1 LTAIFLK
8 TILVTKFLQSMKEYR
23 FKIIL
28 ILAFIALSI
37 YLLYPT
43 FQDYQ
48 NNKTLTATLETTR
61 DKVQKLNPD
70 LSKDQVEKLVTLVE
84 DSIKIADP
92 SILEARKK
100 RVKLGLDLQGGMRVV
115 LEVNTGKLLEKIA
128 NNPDDVFKKVL
139 AEAQAEALKTDESVV
154 DIVGRKF
161 QERNIRLSRY
171 YGTIRQDDAEIMDE
185 LTKSSE
191 DAVNRA
197 MEIIRNRVD
206 QYGVSEPSISR
217 QGSRRVIVE
226 LPGVAKEEEAK
237 QLLQGTALLEF
248 RLVKD
253 AELTYPIMQR
263 IDDVLAKR
271 NQSGVKDSLGNEIV
285 ALDTTK
291 KNSDTTSAADT
302 TKQLSEEEFRAQH
315 PFFTAA
321 VLNPQSP
328 NADAYVSKDDRNKIE
343 YWLGLPEVQ
352 KVIPDNVEFVF
363 SAKPFTSTDGKQI
376 FMMYMVNKAPELT
389 GGVITDAQANI
400 DPNTSSPIVNM
411 EMNSEGATDWARITG
426 ANVGKRIAIMLDGVV
441 FTAPNVKGK
450 IPGGRSQIEGSENME
465 EAKLLEIVL
474 KAGALPAPVDV
485 IEERIVGPS
494 FGQDS
499 ISSGFSS
506 ALIGYIIVGLF
517 MIFYY
522 RQAGTVAALTLV
534 LVILFILGI
543 LAGFS
548 ATLTLPGIAGII
560 LTIGMAVDSNVLVFE
575 RIREEMG
582 TVKTMKASIDSG
594 FARAYSAIIDSNITT
609 FFTGIILYQFGT
621 GPVQGFALT
630 LMIGIAA
637 SLFGALIIT
646 RLVLDVLV
654 SRGVKI
660 SVG

>member
-1 LTAIFLK
+1 
-8 TILVTKFLQSMKEYR
+8 MKEYR

-48 NNKTLTATLETTR
+48 NNKSLTAALESTR
-61 DKVQKLNPD
+61 NKIQKLNPD
-70 LSKDQVEKLVTLVE
+70 LSKDQIEKMVTLVE

-185 LTKSSE
+185 LKKSSE

-217 QGSRRVIVE
+217 QGSRRIIVE

-263 IDDVLAKR
+263 IDDVLAQRTK
-271 NQSGVKDSLGNEIV
+271 SGVKDSLGNEV
-285 ALDTTK
+285 AVLDTTK
-291 KNSDTTSAADT
+291 KITDTTSAADT

-328 NADAYVSKDDRNKIE
+328 NADAYVSKDDKNKIE

-376 FMMYMVNKAPELT
+376 FMMYLVNKTPELT
-389 GGVITDAQANI
+389 GGVVTDAQANI

-494 FGQDS
+494 LGQDS

-506 ALIGYIIVGLF
+506 ALIGYLAVGLF

-522 RQAGTVAALTLV
+522 RQAGTVSALTLV

-548 ATLTLPGIAGII
+548 ATLTLPGIAGI
-560 LTIGMAVDSNVLVFE
+560 VLNNWYGG
-575 RIREEMG
+575 RCQC
-582 TVKTMKASIDSG
+582 T
-594 FARAYSAIIDSNITT
+594 Y
-609 FFTGIILYQFGT
+609 L
-621 GPVQGFALT
+621 
-630 LMIGIAA
+630 
-637 SLFGALIIT
+637 
-646 RLVLDVLV
+646 
-654 SRGVKI
+654 
-660 SVG
+660 

>member
-1 LTAIFLK
+1 
-8 TILVTKFLQSMKEYR
+8 MKEFR

-28 ILAFIALSI
+28 IVGFIALSL
-37 YLLYPT
+37 YLLFPT
-43 FQDYQ
+43 YQDYQ
-48 NNKTLTATLETTR
+48 NTKALTSELKTKRNKLI
-61 DKVQKLNPD
+61 KLNPN
-70 LSKDQVEKLVTLVE
+70 LTKAQLDQRISLIE

-100 RVKLGLDLQGGMRVV
+100 RMKLGLDLQGGMRVV

-139 AEAQAEALKTDESVV
+139 ADAEKEANLTDESVV

-161 QERNIRLSRY
+161 NDRKIRLSRY
-171 YGTIRQDDAEIMDE
+171 YGTIRQDDAEIIAE
-185 LTKSSE
+185 LKKSSE

-197 MEIIRNRVD
+197 MEIINNRVN

-217 QGSRRVIVE
+217 QGSRRIIVE

-248 RLVKD
+248 RIVKD
-253 AELTYPIMQR
+253 AELTFPIMQR

-271 NQSGVKDSLGNEIV
+271 TQSGVKDSLGNEV
-285 ALDTTK
+285 AALDTTK
-291 KNSDTTSAADT
+291 TITDTTAANDT
-302 TKQLSEEEFRAQH
+302 TKQLTEEEFKIQH

-328 NADAYVSKDDRNKIE
+328 NADAYVNKDDKNKIQ

-363 SAKPFTSTDGKQI
+363 SAKPFTSQDGKTIYQ
-376 FMMYMVNKAPELT
+376 MYMVNKTPELT
-389 GGVITDAQANI
+389 GGVVTDANANI

-411 EMNSEGATDWARITG
+411 TMNSEGATDWARITG

-441 FTAPNVKGK
+441 FSAPNVKGK
-450 IPGGRSQIEGSENME
+450 IPGGRSQIEGMENLE

-474 KAGALPAPVDV
+474 KAGALPAPVDI

-494 FGQDS
+494 LGQDS
-499 ISSGFSS
+499 ISGGFSS
-506 ALIGYIIVGLF
+506 AMIGYILVGLF

-522 RQAGTVAALTLV
+522 RQAGTIAAVTLV

-543 LAGFS
+543 LAGFN
-548 ATLTLPGIAGII
+548 ATLTLPGIAGIV
-560 LTIGMAVDSNVLVFE
+560 LTIGMAVDANVLIFE
-575 RIREEMG
+575 RIREEMATG
-582 TVKTMKASIDSG
+582 KTVKASVDSG
-594 FARAYSAIIDSNITT
+594 FSRAYSAIIDSNITT

-630 LMIGIAA
+630 LMIGIAS
-637 SLFGALIIT
+637 SLFGALVISKVVIDFF
-646 RLVLDVLV
+646 VA
-654 SRGVKI
+654 RGTKI

>member
-1 LTAIFLK
+1 
-8 TILVTKFLQSMKEYR
+8 MKEFR

-28 ILAFIALSI
+28 ILAAIVLSV

-48 NNKTLTATLETTR
+48 NTKSLNAALESKRNELKKLHPDLTKDQLNQMVTLT
-61 DKVQKLNPD
+61 D
-70 LSKDQVEKLVTLVE
+70 
-84 DSIKIADP
+84 DSIKVADP

-128 NNPDDVFKKVL
+128 NTPDDVFRKVL
-139 AEAQAEALKTDESVV
+139 AEAQKESAVTDESVV
-154 DIVGRKF
+154 DIVGRKL
-161 QERNIRLSRY
+161 QERKIRFSRY
-171 YGTIRQDDAEIMDE
+171 FGTNKQDDAEILSD
-185 LTKSSE
+185 LQKSSE

-217 QGSRRVIVE
+217 QGSRRIIVE

-253 AELTYPIMQR
+253 AELTFPIMQR

-271 NQSGVKDSLGNEIV
+271 TESGVKDSLGNDV
-285 ALDTTK
+285 AVLDTTK
-291 KNSDTTSAADT
+291 KITDTTAANDT
-302 TKQLSEEEFRAQH
+302 TKQLSEEEFKAQH
-315 PFFTAA
+315 PFFSVA
-321 VLNPQSP
+321 VLNPQSQF
-328 NADAYVSKDDRNKIE
+328 ADAYVNQDEKNKID
-343 YWLGLPEVQ
+343 YWLNLPEVQ

-363 SAKPFTSTDGKQI
+363 SAKPITTDDGKKI
-376 FMMYMVNKAPELT
+376 FTLFLVNKTAELT
-389 GGVITDAQANI
+389 GGVVTDAQANL
-400 DPNTSSPIVNM
+400 DPSTSAPIVNM
-411 EMNSEGATDWARITG
+411 QMNSEGATEWARITG
-426 ANVGKRIAIMLDGVV
+426 ANVNKRIAIMLDGVV

-450 IPGGRSQIEGSENME
+450 IPGGRSQIEGSDNIE

-494 FGQDS
+494 LGQDS
-499 ISSGFSS
+499 VSNGLNSMI
-506 ALIGYIIVGLF
+506 IGYVIVGLF

-522 RQAGTVAALTLV
+522 RQAGSIAAATLT

-543 LAGFS
+543 LAGFQ
-548 ATLTLPGIAGII
+548 ATLTLPGIAGIV
-560 LTIGMAVDSNVLVFE
+560 LTIGMAVDANVLIFE
-575 RIREEMG
+575 RIREELATG
-582 TVKTMKASIDSG
+582 KTIKASVDSG
-594 FARAYSAIIDSNITT
+594 FSRAYAAIIDSNITT

-621 GPVQGFALT
+621 GPIQGFALT

-637 SLFGALIIT
+637 TLFGALVISK
-646 RLVLDVLV
+646 LVIDFLV
-654 SRGVKI
+654 AKGYKVSLG
-660 SVG
+660 

>member
-1 LTAIFLK
+1 
-8 TILVTKFLQSMKEYR
+8 MKEFR

-28 ILAFIALSI
+28 ILAAVALSI

-48 NNKTLTATLETTR
+48 NNKSLTATLDSKRAEFL
-61 DKVQKLNPD
+61 KQNPD
-70 LSKDQVEKLVTLVE
+70 MPKEQLNKMLRLVE
-84 DSIKIADP
+84 DSIKVADP
-92 SILEARKK
+92 SIVEARKK

-128 NNPDDVFKKVL
+128 NNPDDIFKKVL
-139 AEAQAEALKTDESVV
+139 TDAENEAMKTDESVV

-161 QERNIRLSRY
+161 QEKGIRLSRY
-171 YGTIRQDDAEIMDE
+171 YGTIRQDDAEITKE
-185 LTKSSE
+185 LKTSAE
-191 DAVNRA
+191 DAVSRA

-217 QGSRRVIVE
+217 QGSRRIIVE

-253 AELTYPIMQR
+253 AEVTFPIMQR
-263 IDDVLAKR
+263 IDDILAKR
-271 NQSGVKDSLGNEIV
+271 TKSGVKDSLGNEV
-285 ALDTTK
+285 ASLDTTK
-291 KNSDTTSAADT
+291 ISDTTSVTDT
-302 TKQLSEEEFRAQH
+302 TKQLTEEEFKAQH

-321 VLNPQSP
+321 IINQQSP
-328 NADAYVSKDDRNKIE
+328 YADAYVKQDDRNKIE

-363 SAKPFTSTDGKQI
+363 SAKPFTSQDGQKI
-376 FMMYMVNKAPELT
+376 FMLYMVNKTPELT
-389 GGVITDAQANI
+389 GGVVTNAQANL
-400 DPNTSSPIVNM
+400 DPNTSTPIVSM

-441 FTAPNVKGK
+441 FSAPNVKGK
-450 IPGGRSQIEGSENME
+450 IPGGRSQIEGMENLE

-474 KAGALPAPVDV
+474 KAGALPAPVDI

-494 FGQDS
+494 LGQDS
-499 ISSGFSS
+499 VSSGFNS
-506 ALIGYIIVGLF
+506 AMIGYIAVGLF

-522 RQAGTVAALTLV
+522 RQTGTVAALTLV

-543 LAGFS
+543 LAGFG
-548 ATLTLPGIAGII
+548 ATLTLPGIAGIV
-560 LTIGMAVDSNVLVFE
+560 LTIGMAVDANVLIFE
-575 RIREEMG
+575 RIREEMATG
-582 TVKTMKASIDSG
+582 KTMKASIDSG
-594 FARAYSAIIDSNITT
+594 FSRAYSAIIDSNITT

-637 SLFGALIIT
+637 SLFGALVIT
-646 RLVLDVLV
+646 RLVLDFLI
-654 SRGVKI
+654 SRGSKI

>member
-1 LTAIFLK
+1 
-8 TILVTKFLQSMKEYR
+8 MKEFR

-28 ILAFIALSI
+28 IVAAILLSI

-48 NNKTLTATLETTR
+48 NTKSLTASLKSKRNELL
-61 DKVQKLNPD
+61 KLNPNIT
-70 LSKDQVEKLVTLVE
+70 KDQLEKRLTLVE

-128 NNPDDVFKKVL
+128 SNPDDVFKKVL
-139 AEAQAEALKTDESVV
+139 ADAEKEALLTDESVV
-154 DIVGRKF
+154 DIVGRRFK
-161 QERNIRLSRY
+161 ERNIRLSRY
-171 YGTIRQDDAEIMDE
+171 YGTIRQDDAEIIDE
-185 LTKSSE
+185 LKKSSE

-217 QGSRRVIVE
+217 QGSRRIIVE

-253 AELTYPIMQR
+253 AELTFPIMQR

-271 NQSGVKDSLGNEIV
+271 TQSGVKDSLGNEV
-285 ALDTTK
+285 ASLDSSKMITDTTTAG
-291 KNSDTTSAADT
+291 NDT
-302 TKQLSEEEFRAQH
+302 TKQLSEEEFRIQH

-321 VLNPQSP
+321 VINPQSSY
-328 NADAYVSKDDRNKIE
+328 ADAYVNKDDKNKIQ

-363 SAKPFTSTDGKQI
+363 SAKPFTSQDGKSI
-376 FMMYMVNKAPELT
+376 FQMYLVNKTPELT
-389 GGVITDAQANI
+389 GGVITDANANI
-400 DPNTSSPIVNM
+400 DPSTSAPIVNM
-411 EMNSEGATDWARITG
+411 TMNSEGATDWARITG

-450 IPGGRSQIEGSENME
+450 IPGGRSQIEGSESLE

-474 KAGALPAPVDV
+474 KAGALPAPVDI

-494 FGQDS
+494 LGQDS

-506 ALIGYIIVGLF
+506 AMIGYILVGIF

-522 RQAGTVAALTLV
+522 RQAGTIAATTLV

-543 LAGFS
+543 LAGFN
-548 ATLTLPGIAGII
+548 ATLTLPGIAGIV
-560 LTIGMAVDSNVLVFE
+560 LTIGMAVDANVLIFE
-575 RIREEMG
+575 RIREEMATG
-582 TVKTMKASIDSG
+582 KTVKASVDSG
-594 FARAYSAIIDSNITT
+594 FSRAYSAIIDSNITT

-630 LMIGIAA
+630 LMIGIAS
-637 SLFGALIIT
+637 SLFGALVISK
-646 RLVLDVLV
+646 LVIDFFV
-654 SRGVKI
+654 SRGTKI